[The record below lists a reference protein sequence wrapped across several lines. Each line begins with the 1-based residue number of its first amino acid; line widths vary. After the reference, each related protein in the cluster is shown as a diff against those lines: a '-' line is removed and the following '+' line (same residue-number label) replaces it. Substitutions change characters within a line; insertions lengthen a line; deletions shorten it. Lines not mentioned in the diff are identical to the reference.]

1 MHRKARYALEVTP
14 PAARS
19 LKRLRNDQPLL
30 RRLDEA
36 IRDLHSEPRPSGC
49 KKLVGKQF
57 NNLYRIRVGDWRI
70 LYAIEDDR
78 LVILI
83 LDVVG
88 RDQAYRGRQS

>member
-19 LKRLRNDQPLL
+19 LKRLGNDQPLL
-30 RRLDEA
+30 RHLDEA
-36 IRDLHSEPRPSGC
+36 IRDLPSEPRPSGC

-70 LYAIEDDR
+70 LYTIEDDR
-78 LVILI
+78 LVILV
-83 LDVVG
+83 LDVIR
-88 RDQAYRGRQS
+88 RDQAYRGR

>member
-1 MHRKARYALEVTP
+1 MLRKDRYALEVTP
-14 PAARS
+14 HAARS
-19 LKRLRNDQPLL
+19 LRRLRNDQPLL

-36 IRDLHSEPRPSGC
+36 IRDLPSDPRPSGC

-57 NNLYRIRVGDWRI
+57 DNLYRIRVGDWRI

-83 LDVVG
+83 LDVV
-88 RDQAYRGRQS
+88 RRNQAYRSR